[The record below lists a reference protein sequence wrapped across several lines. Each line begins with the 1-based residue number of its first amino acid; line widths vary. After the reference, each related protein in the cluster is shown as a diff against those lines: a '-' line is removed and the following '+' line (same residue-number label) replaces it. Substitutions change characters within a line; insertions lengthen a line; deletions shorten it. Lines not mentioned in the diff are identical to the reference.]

1 MTFPCPLT
9 HTKPPTVKKEVG
21 WQSLTQTYIP
31 ETPQQFLFT
40 LLSTTIERSLC
51 LYKQTKSN
59 TFIIVDNIA
68 IRHNICHLPPESM

>member
-21 WQSLTQTYIP
+21 WAKPYTTYIP

-40 LLSTTIERSLC
+40 LLSTTIKRSRAC
-51 LYKQTKSN
+51 INKEKAT
-59 TFIIVDNIA
+59 
-68 IRHNICHLPPESM
+68 HLL